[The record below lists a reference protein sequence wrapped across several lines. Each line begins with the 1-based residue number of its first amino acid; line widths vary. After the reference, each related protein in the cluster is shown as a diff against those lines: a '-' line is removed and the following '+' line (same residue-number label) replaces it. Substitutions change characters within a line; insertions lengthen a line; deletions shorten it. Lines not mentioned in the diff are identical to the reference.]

1 MRAPRSDGHIK
12 VVSTATRPT
21 SLRQV
26 FAIRMEKLL
35 WSGRA
40 ESWDEEGSAQLAPVV
55 EAVLESCEARPG
67 MVAIDLGCGS
77 GQVALPLAPR
87 GCFVLAVD
95 LSAGA
100 IELLKKRAAKQ
111 GLANVHALTQ
121 PIEGFDLAPQ
131 SVDLVVSNYA
141 LHHLRDGD
149 KKEVVRMSYEWLRP
163 GGQLV
168 IGDMMLG
175 RGASPEDRAIIRAKV
190 AHGVHMDRRDGGALS
205 KRVAFRPAVAGEAA
219 SRKDVG
225 K

>member
-87 GCFVLAVD
+87 G
-95 LSAGA
+95 
-100 IELLKKRAAKQ
+100 
-111 GLANVHALTQ
+111 
-121 PIEGFDLAPQ
+121 EGT
-131 SVDLVVSNYA
+131 
-141 LHHLRDGD
+141 
-149 KKEVVRMSYEWLRP
+149 E
-163 GGQLV
+163 
-168 IGDMMLG
+168 
-175 RGASPEDRAIIRAKV
+175 
-190 AHGVHMDRRDGGALS
+190 
-205 KRVAFRPAVAGEAA
+205 
-219 SRKDVG
+219 SR
-225 K
+225 